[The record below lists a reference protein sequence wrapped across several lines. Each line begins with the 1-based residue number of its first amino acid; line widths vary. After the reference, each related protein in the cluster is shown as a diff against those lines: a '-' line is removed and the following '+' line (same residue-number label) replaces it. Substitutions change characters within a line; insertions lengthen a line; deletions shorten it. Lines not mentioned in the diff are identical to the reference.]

1 MPYKSS
7 GFTIRSSDKF
17 KRPYENNKNPT
28 VRHAKT
34 MATLDSRPGN
44 KSTIYK
50 SNQMYKNYLTKL
62 KKIGNIPKMSKP
74 LPKNRT
80 GVVLLD

>member
-34 MATLDSRPGN
+34 MATLDSR
-44 KSTIYK
+44 
-50 SNQMYKNYLTKL
+50 TK
-62 KKIGNIPKMSKP
+62 
-74 LPKNRT
+74 
-80 GVVLLD
+80 